1 MKLAWLISI
10 SLVLTTVAAAEDRV
24 GDRRLEFLSALR
36 ERAYFDYALL
46 YLEQLEARQDLSDEL
61 RQELPLEKAL
71 ILLEDVRQ
79 STAAAEQHAQLD
91 LASAELSRF
100 LQANPDH
107 ERAAQANSE
116 LGQVFVQKGRVD
128 VFQSRSPSNLRR
140 KSELRKSAREYF
152 QKAREVFTKA
162 EAQHKA
168 AFEKFDTHIDQK
180 KYPKE
185 YAARRAAEKNYLQAQ
200 FNLAHV
206 TFYES
211 ETFDAGSDENKKLL
225 EKAAAQ
231 FEKIHNAYR
240 SLIVGLYSRMWQGK
254 CHEELGNTSQALGI
268 YNELLGHAGTNE
280 TLARLQDAVQRF
292 RMACL
297 NSRGDHVLVI
307 DEANEWLNQ
316 RERVRYGSR
325 DHLGIL
331 WERILAREAL
341 AAVEGTDEKEK
352 GKLLRPTR
360 SDLTFIKSR
369 SAELRE
375 MASEKERV
383 IQGLLKIANTDP
395 EEFDVAL
402 MEGRSLVTRIGTL
415 NQKFRE
421 IQNSN
426 NETAIEATKQERT
439 ETVAEAVRILNL
451 AIQLSDQTTKL
462 EDLNRVRYWLA
473 VAYFFMDDH
482 EYDAAVIGD
491 FIARRYKDATPSVAL
506 DAAFLSMTAHIEAFN
521 ANRSPTASA
530 EIDAMDL
537 QPVISM
543 AELITTHWPKQPKA
557 DDARVRL
564 GEFYNRLKQY
574 QKAADHYNQVDES
587 ADQYLDAQLKAG
599 QAYWNAYVAAASNNE
614 NEPVDDKTTQQWLEK
629 ARQHLVVGIAKMQ
642 EELAPDVKP
651 SDSLTYA
658 KLTLSMIHNETG
670 DFPAAVELLAGKQFA
685 VLPQVATTAPRPEQG
700 VTSVKF
706 ATAAY
711 QQAMRAYVGTR
722 DINKAQAVLQ
732 ELENLGSSDVVTG
745 QLVQLGKQLQEEV
758 ERLRSRNDPRL
769 PDVVKS
775 FEEFLTAMYERENQT
790 LQMLSWVGLTYYD
803 LGQGLSNGKVPPP
816 PEAVDKF
823 ARSAAVFTDALKR
836 YEADPTLGER
846 KQADNW
852 QLRLARALHQQ
863 GEYEQAQ
870 KLIMQILSKNARAID
885 VQMEAAMLMTDWAI
899 VDPSHAAEHLE
910 AAIGGVKPSGG
921 GDKIIWGWGTLSQ
934 KVLTAMLQGGDA
946 QKIQEWAQLFAESR
960 YWLAVCRRR
969 LGLAQSATD
978 EQVRY
983 LELALLDIT
992 STVHAGANIS
1002 QTPWWTK
1009 LNALN
1014 KDIHS
1019 DLGRTA
1025 PADLRPPV
1033 SIATT
1038 EPTTDTTSE
1047 QDVAIASPTDS
1058 PAVAATVPETS
1069 TGSGNLTLLIAG
1081 GLTLAFVAV
1090 MGYLL
1095 FAGGKK
1101 KPRRYR

>member
-1 MKLAWLISI
+1 M
-10 SLVLTTVAAAEDRV
+10 
-24 GDRRLEFLSALR
+24 
-36 ERAYFDYALL
+36 
-46 YLEQLEARQDLSDEL
+46 EQLEARQDLPDEL
-61 RQELPLEKAL
+61 SQVLPLEKAL

-91 LASAELSRF
+91 LASGELSRF

-116 LGQVFVQKGRVD
+116 LGQVYVQKGRVD
-128 VFQSRSPSNLRR
+128 VFQSRSPANVRR

-152 QKAREVFTKA
+152 QKARKVFTQA

-168 AFEKFDTHIDQK
+168 AFEKFDTHIDQQK
-180 KYPKE
+180 SPKE
-185 YAARRAAEKNYLQAQ
+185 YAARRVAEKNYLQAQ
-200 FNLAHV
+200 FILAHV

-211 ETFDAGSDENKKLL
+211 ETFEPGSDENEKLL
-225 EKAAAQ
+225 KNAAAQ
-231 FEKIHNAYR
+231 FETIHNAYR

-254 CHEELGNTSQALGI
+254 CYEELGNTSQALGI
-268 YNELLGHAGTNE
+268 YTELLGHPGTNE
-280 TLARLQDAVQRF
+280 TLAQLKDAVQRF
-292 RMACL
+292 RMVCL
-297 NSRGDHVLVI
+297 NSRKDHTLVI
-307 DEANEWLNQ
+307 DEAEEWLKL
-316 RERVRYGSR
+316 RGRVRYGSR

-331 WERILAREAL
+331 WERTLAREAL
-341 AAVEGTDEKEK
+341 ATVEGTDEKK
-352 GKLLRPTR
+352 KSNLLRPTLL
-360 SDLTFIKSR
+360 DLKFIISR

-375 MASEKERV
+375 MASEKARV
-383 IQGLLKIANTDP
+383 IQGHLNISNMDP
-395 EEFDVAL
+395 EEFEVAL
-402 MEGRSLVTRIGTL
+402 STGRSMVTRISAL
-415 NQKFRE
+415 NDKLRDAQISKDA
-421 IQNSN
+421 S
-426 NETAIEATKQERT
+426 AIEATQQERT
-439 ETVAEAVRILNL
+439 ELVTEAARILNL
-451 AIQLSDQTTKL
+451 AIQLSDNTTKI
-462 EDLNRVRYWLA
+462 EDLNQARYLLA
-473 VAYFFMDDH
+473 VAYFFLDDH

-491 FIARRYKDATPSVAL
+491 FIARRYKDVTPGVAL
-506 DAAFLSMTAHIEAFN
+506 NAAYLSMTAHIEAFN
-521 ANRSPTASA
+521 TNRSPNASA
-530 EIDAMDL
+530 EVEDLDL

-543 AELITTHWPKQPKA
+543 AELITTHWPKESQA

-574 QKAADHYNQVDES
+574 QKAADNFNQVDAS

-599 QAYWNAYVAAASNNE
+599 QAYWNAYVAAASSDD
-614 NEPVDDKTTQQWLEK
+614 NEPVDEKTTQQWLEQ

-642 EELAPDVKP
+642 EGLAPDKKP
-651 SDSLTYA
+651 SDALTYA

-685 VLPQVATTAPRPEQG
+685 VLPQVAATAPRPEHG

-732 ELENLGSSDVVTG
+732 ELETLGNSDVVTG

-758 ERLRSRNDPRL
+758 ERLQSRNDPRL

-836 YEADPTLGER
+836 YAADPTLVTRE
-846 KQADNW
+846 QAANW
-852 QLRLARALHQQ
+852 KLRLARALHQQ
-863 GEYEQAQ
+863 GKYEQAQ
-870 KLIMQILSKNARAID
+870 ELIIQILSKRARAID
-885 VQMEAAMLMTDWAI
+885 VQMEAAMLLTDWAL

-946 QKIQEWAQLFAESR
+946 QKIQELSQLFAESR

-992 STVHAGANIS
+992 STVHAGVNIS

-1019 DLGRTA
+1019 DLG
-1025 PADLRPPV
+1025 PHGSADLMPSGKHRHHRTDNRCNQRTGCRNRIDNRLTSGRRRSGGNNRRFGQPHIIDCRRSDPRFCGRDGIFTIRRRQKETTPLPLKSSTDISVLQTV
-1033 SIATT
+1033 SLL
-1038 EPTTDTTSE
+1038 PT
-1047 QDVAIASPTDS
+1047 AYCLLPT
-1058 PAVAATVPETS
+1058 A
-1069 TGSGNLTLLIAG
+1069 
-1081 GLTLAFVAV
+1081 
-1090 MGYLL
+1090 Y
-1095 FAGGKK
+1095 
-1101 KPRRYR
+1101 